1 MNKLNKMPLALLSSA
16 ILLAGCSNSGSSSDS
31 GSSPAGD
38 EQTPVNRTVQGT
50 VDGFGSVIV
59 NGVHYESTAADFS
72 IDDAAGSESDLHV
85 GQVVTIIGSDN
96 GVEGVALNIIYDVE
110 VEGPVAS
117 LDALAGTFT
126 VLGQGVVFDGM
137 TVFEGITAA
146 TISDGSGVEVSG
158 FSDGNGQIRATFIK
172 ADDSG
177 EAELRG
183 RISSLDEGAQT
194 FTIGSQQ
201 ISYANV
207 IELDLEGAALANDLL
222 VEVEGGVSGAVL
234 DAAKIEA
241 EDEHDF
247 ADHEGEVKLSGYITA
262 LGDGSITVAGMTVRY
277 NTATEFEHGS
287 SADLVVNTFVRVEG
301 QVGADGSML
310 AEEIEYEAL
319 VKLELEGPVTSVGAD
334 TVSVMG
340 VSASVDTR
348 TRIRD
353 ERDDITY
360 FNLSNVAVGDYVELR
375 LTEEADGSLRAL
387 RLERDEDDR
396 EVQVTARVGSVD
408 VAAATIT
415 LLGIT
420 VDMSAII
427 AVDLSALSV
436 GTYLEVEGSY
446 DGSMITATEA
456 GEDDRYEDHEDD
468 DDESDSDD

>member
-1 MNKLNKMPLALLSSA
+1 M
-16 ILLAGCSNSGSSSDS
+16 G
-31 GSSPAGD
+31 
-38 EQTPVNRTVQGT
+38 
-50 VDGFGSVIV
+50 
-59 NGVHYESTAADFS
+59 
-72 IDDAAGSESDLHV
+72 
-85 GQVVTIIGSDN
+85 
-96 GVEGVALNIIYDVE
+96 
-110 VEGPVAS
+110 
-117 LDALAGTFT
+117 
-126 VLGQGVVFDGM
+126 
-137 TVFEGITAA
+137 
-146 TISDGSGVEVSG
+146 
-158 FSDGNGQIRATFIK
+158 
-172 ADDSG
+172 
-177 EAELRG
+177 
-183 RISSLDEGAQT
+183 
-194 FTIGSQQ
+194 
-201 ISYANV
+201 
-207 IELDLEGAALANDLL
+207 
-222 VEVEGGVSGAVL
+222 
-234 DAAKIEA
+234 
-241 EDEHDF
+241 
-247 ADHEGEVKLSGYITA
+247 
-262 LGDGSITVAGMTVRY
+262 
-277 NTATEFEHGS
+277 
-287 SADLVVNTFVRVEG
+287 
-301 QVGADGSML
+301 
-310 AEEIEYEAL
+310 YEAL